1 MSMTAAAA
9 APQQMSD
16 AGTAKRFQPPRV
28 DFANLKP
35 KNFLWQRDG
44 KVATITLNR
53 PERKNPL
60 TLESSAELRDT
71 FRDLVYADDIKCIV
85 LAGAGGNFCSGGDV
99 HEIIGPLVEMQRRG
113 DMAGLLAF
121 TRMTG
126 DLVKAMRACPQP
138 IVAAVDGVCA
148 GAGAI
153 LAMASDLRYGTARAK
168 VAFLF
173 VRVGLAGAD
182 MGACNMLPRIIG
194 AGRAAELLYS
204 GRGMDG
210 GEAERWGF
218 FNKLSEPDA
227 LVADAQA
234 MAKTLAAGPTFAH
247 AMTKRC
253 IHQEWSMGIDE
264 SIEAEAQAQAICMQT
279 KDYERAYEAFVRK
292 EKPSFAGN

>member
-1 MSMTAAAA
+1 MNDTAR
-9 APQQMSD
+9 
-16 AGTAKRFQPPRV
+16 RFQPHGLSPTS
-28 DFANLKP
+28 FHP
-35 KNFLWQRDG
+35 QHFLWHVDG
-44 KVATITLNR
+44 KVATVTLNR

-60 TLESSAELRDT
+60 TLESYAELRDT
-71 FRDLVYADDIKCIV
+71 FRNLVYADMVKTVVIT
-85 LAGAGGNFCSGGDV
+85 GAGGNFCSGGDV
-99 HEIIGPLVEMQRRG
+99 HEIIGPLVEMQRQD

-138 IVAAVDGVCA
+138 IVAAIDGICA

-153 LAMASDLRYGTARAK
+153 LAMASDLRYGSARSK

-194 AGRAAELLYS
+194 AGRAAELLFT
-204 GRGMDG
+204 GRSMDG
-210 GEAERWGF
+210 AEAERWGF
-218 FNKLSEPDA
+218 YNKLCEPDA
-227 LVADAQA
+227 LLADAQA
-234 MAKTLAAGPTFAH
+234 LAKSLADGPTFAN
-247 AMTKRC
+247 AMTKKC

-279 KDYERAYEAFVRK
+279 KDYERAYLAFVNKQR
-292 EKPSFAGN
+292 PTFAGN